1 MKTTHYHVNSISAAW
16 AKVNEVFPTDYSK
29 DENSS
34 AKMEIAKACYSVSK
48 LKAAA
53 DMVKAINWSVNRKNE
68 HFAKYTEIA
77 KVFEFAAVNL
87 NRWLFDPEIELK
99 EYRSAAFNYKAYK
112 AEELNKMLRRQYRY
126 ICNELNGILTAI
138 NNGEVDYC
146 E

>member
-1 MKTTHYHVNSISAAW
+1 M
-16 AKVNEVFPTDYSK
+16 EV
-29 DENSS
+29 
-34 AKMEIAKACYSVSK
+34 AKACYSVSK

-68 HFAKYTEIA
+68 HFSKYTEIA
-77 KVFEFAAVNL
+77 KVYQYASDNL

-99 EYRSAAFNYKAYK
+99 EYRQAAYNHKAYK

-126 ICNELNGILTAI
+126 ICNELNAILTAI
-138 NNGEVDYC
+138 NSGEVDHC

>member
-1 MKTTHYHVNSISAAW
+1 MK
-16 AKVNEVFPTDYSK
+16 
-29 DENSS
+29 
-34 AKMEIAKACYSVSK
+34 IARACYSVSK

-99 EYRSAAFNYKAYK
+99 EYRNAAFNYKAYK